1 MASPAR
7 RPLMRGQRR
16 PARSEVE
23 EEEEY
28 EEPGPRRSRWQAER
42 RRSAA
47 YDEEDEGP
55 LGYAGKNEQEE
66 QGPQGRPTKR
76 GRLSA
81 SASQRQ
87 QQQGGGGGGG
97 QRQGGVPAG
106 ELQQLHERLNEMQRT
121 AGPEFYKGPLSRQE
135 VDNLT
140 RTVVRHAIFKNSEK
154 PGTPFLRQEL
164 TALITQHAGGRQKGG
179 LANHVIACAQHRLL
193 QDFGLELAEL
203 AKLSAKSREPGGTEG
218 AKQFVLRSAL
228 PAVLRVPYGAEQ
240 SECEARRGLLIV
252 VLSILELS
260 GGKAGEDELWD
271 QLGHVGVQKGVDH
284 PMFGDPAALL
294 VDFAAERYIGLEK
307 VPGPEGESRTYFL
320 AENAAGAASELGEHG
335 IQSFYEA
342 EFEAAA

>member
-28 EEPGPRRSRWQAER
+28 EEP
-42 RRSAA
+42 AA

-203 AKLSAKSREPGGTEG
+203 AKLSGTG
-218 AKQFVLRSAL
+218 AACAHAFPTCSVTCR
-228 PAVLRVPYGAEQ
+228 GQ

-294 VDFAAERYIGLEK
+294 VEFAAERWAGAAALGLAGYIGLEK